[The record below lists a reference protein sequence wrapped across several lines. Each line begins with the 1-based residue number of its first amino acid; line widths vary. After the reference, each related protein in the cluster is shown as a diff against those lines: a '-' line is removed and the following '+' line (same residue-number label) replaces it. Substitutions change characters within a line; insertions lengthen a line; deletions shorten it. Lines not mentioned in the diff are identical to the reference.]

1 MILDKDKEIDKKEIC
16 ADEKQVEKKQP
27 AQEDNPKHTEN
38 SEEENPYGGLP
49 NRNLKKNLG
58 CG

>member
-1 MILDKDKEIDKKEIC
+1 MILDKDKEIDEKENL
-16 ADEKQVEKKQP
+16 ADEKQAEKKQP
-27 AQEDNPKHTEN
+27 EQEEKPKHTEVTD
-38 SEEENPYGGLP
+38 EENPYGGLP

>member
-1 MILDKDKEIDKKEIC
+1 MILDKDKEIDKGKDF
-16 ADEKQVEKKQP
+16 AHEKQVEEQAFEGNEKPKKNDEQ
-27 AQEDNPKHTEN
+27 
-38 SEEENPYGGLP
+38 EEENPYGGLP